1 MGSKYKGTDQHA
13 PRAGLNR
20 LRRANQKDAGRSS
33 GWERLSD
40 DDASMERAAPVGKT
54 SHFAVSVLARFNRL
68 AGGDAPEGPEGTIS
82 GFQGNLVVVRGPDG
96 AETPC
101 SLRRNLL
108 KRIGG
113 VRNPLAVGD
122 RIHWLP
128 DQAVITAVQPRR
140 SVLARADS
148 HNKALVHVLAANLDL
163 VLVVAALTRPTFKPG
178 FIDRALVLAAA
189 NGLDAAVVLTKS
201 DLVDPAPA
209 LDTYAAL
216 GIPAFA
222 VRHDRDDHHRD
233 LRTLLAGRTVVVA
246 GQSGVGKSTLLNA
259 LFGLTLRT
267 GEVDEDGLG
276 RHTTTSAKSI
286 PVGDGTVL
294 VDTPGVREC
303 AVTGMTGLDVCLLMP
318 DLARFHPQCRF
329 ADCTHD
335 HEPDCAVQAAV
346 ERGEIAV
353 SRYLSY
359 RAMVGEDLAQD

>member
-1 MGSKYKGTDQHA
+1 
-13 PRAGLNR
+13 
-20 LRRANQKDAGRSS
+20 
-33 GWERLSD
+33 
-40 DDASMERAAPVGKT
+40 
-54 SHFAVSVLARFNRL
+54 
-68 AGGDAPEGPEGTIS
+68 
-82 GFQGNLVVVRGPDG
+82 
-96 AETPC
+96 
-101 SLRRNLL
+101 
-108 KRIGG
+108 
-113 VRNPLAVGD
+113 
-122 RIHWLP
+122 
-128 DQAVITAVQPRR
+128 
-140 SVLARADS
+140 VLARADS

-163 VLVVAALTRPTFKPG
+163 VLVVAALTRPAFKPG

-189 NGLDAAVVLTKS
+189 NGLDAMVVLTKS

-209 LDTYAAL
+209 LATYAAL

-222 VRHDRDDHHRD
+222 VRHDRDDHHTD
-233 LRTLLAGRTVVVA
+233 LRARLAGRTVVVA

-259 LFGLTLRT
+259 LFGLALRT

-276 RHTTTSAKSI
+276 RHTTTSARAI

-303 AVTGMTGLDVCLLMP
+303 AITGMTGLDVCLLMP

-335 HEPDCAVQAAV
+335 HEPDCAVRAAV

-359 RAMVGEDLAQD
+359 RAMVTEDLAPG